1 MMTKTLTDLI
11 VEAAQVL
18 KSHDADKFA
27 DVIRWML
34 AREQDERKTRGQR
47 KRKQVLYTERG
58 EKIELYRDVVRTL
71 EEQKHEQRS

>member
-1 MMTKTLTDLI
+1 MSKQLDDLI
-11 VEAAQVL
+11 IEAAQVL

-27 DVIRWML
+27 PVIRWML

-58 EKIELYRDVVRTL
+58 EKIELYRDAVKRMT
-71 EEQKHEQRS
+71 E